1 MKTKLIK
8 TIAIIFAAITLT
20 FSSVNVFA
28 ECSSTVCD
36 RDDYPASVKAS
47 CGCKDAESDKDN
59 LTKVIG
65 SIVSAVIAILG
76 VVAIIFIVVGGI
88 GYMTSTGDAG
98 KVKKAKD
105 TILYACIGLIIC
117 ALAFAITQFVIS
129 TLNNATSTTE
139 NESSMKNIHS
149 TTLII

>member
-1 MKTKLIK
+1 MKTKLTK
-8 TIAIIFAAITLT
+8 TIAIIFATITLT

-36 RDDYPASVKAS
+36 GDYPTSVKAS
-47 CGCKDAESDKDN
+47 CGCPDAESGKDN

-139 NESSMKNIHS
+139 DEGSMENIHS